1 MPRGKADFATMKPF
15 GTEGQL
21 RFSPVVNASN
31 QEIADIK
38 NMNPGGSMSPGLVD
52 LGDGSEVRVTK
63 GIEFDADLLVKELDG
78 SLVIEKAMFQRA
90 QVKQGLMGK
99 QAMAQGPRPKPVSPK
114 LTVNQPVS
122 PKVQTAPSVNK
133 PMKPVQ
139 VRGQSNPKVKEL
151 DNSILVTKGPI
162 VSAIESLPA
171 PLVRAGKSSA
181 RKIVKAEIKD
191 ELGEKGYRGNS
202 SFVITKGFEAELVN
216 KFPGQ
221 GLIHGAKRISSNVF
235 RRRPSTKVPAP
246 IGVLPTPT
254 SKPKQVHIR
263 TRPPEANVAPK
274 THTSP
279 YQSPVEQARTRVEQS
294 GGEILTTGHRRP
306 SSYTPDRPSATQAKE
321 VGRGA
326 QMQEQ
331 LRATPSVNPPPKP
344 VKPPPESDATKMVLN
359 EKLKAQSGTQTQAQP
374 TGQAAAPATQTAA
387 IPEKHKWS
395 TGTKVAAGALG
406 AGALYGGYRLTRPSE
421 PEYPEYED
429 LYARRGYSG
438 NMVSK
443 STKEEGIGRQI
454 YSAGAGMGVIPA
466 VGLGVVGGDIAN
478 RLQDQRLK
486 RGFSKTWDLLK
497 KIKK

>member
-15 GTEGQL
+15 GTDGQL

-38 NMNPGGSMSPGLVD
+38 NMNPAGSMSPGLVD

-63 GIEFDADLLVKELDG
+63 GIEFDADLLVKELDD

-99 QAMAQGPRPKPVSPK
+99 QAMAQGPRPKPGSPK
-114 LTVNQPVS
+114 LTVNQPVP

-151 DNSILVTKGPI
+151 DDSILVTKGPI

-171 PLVRAGKSSA
+171 PLVRAGKSSV
-181 RKIVKAEIKD
+181 RKVVKAEIKD

-202 SFVITKGFEAELVN
+202 SFVVTKGFEAELVN
-216 KFPGQ
+216 KLMRPIVRPRPLGVRTSTPQVTPRPVVQ
-221 GLIHGAKRISSNVF
+221 G
-235 RRRPSTKVPAP
+235 
-246 IGVLPTPT
+246 
-254 SKPKQVHIR
+254 
-263 TRPPEANVAPK
+263 APK
-274 THTSP
+274 GSRSIP
-279 YQSPVEQARTRVEQS
+279 A
-294 GGEILTTGHRRP
+294 
-306 SSYTPDRPSATQAKE
+306 
-321 VGRGA
+321 
-326 QMQEQ
+326 
-331 LRATPSVNPPPKP
+331 PKP

-359 EKLKAQSGTQTQAQP
+359 EKPKTQSGTQTQAQP
-374 TGQAAAPATQTAA
+374 TGQTAATPATQTAA
-387 IPEKHKWS
+387 TPEKYKWS
-395 TGTKVAAGALG
+395 IGTKVAAGTLG
-406 AGALYGGYRLTRPSE
+406 AGALYGGYRLTRPPE

-429 LYARRGYSG
+429 LYAQRGYSG

-443 STKEEGIGRQI
+443 SSKEEGIGRQI

-486 RGFSKTWDLLK
+486 RGFSKTWGLLK